1 MRGSKVILDGLE
13 SLPQVFSSED
23 AVAMLRHH
31 YQAPLKVLEALERR
45 AVLVR
50 LRRGRYAF
58 ASSFD
63 PLLAANLVYSPSYIS
78 FETALMLYSLIPER
92 TELILSVVDGRP
104 LEIQTPVGNYSYI
117 SQSRA
122 LFALGMDLQIT
133 PNRVLAIANREKAVL
148 DTLAR
153 ANLKTVSAHPPEI
166 LAYVIDGLRIEE
178 SALEKLS
185 LRKLRRMAP
194 LYRNLAP
201 RKLVAALSER
211 GKAYE

>member
-1 MRGSKVILDGLE
+1 V
-13 SLPQVFSSED
+13 
-23 AVAMLRHH
+23 LRHH
-31 YQAPLKVLEALERR
+31 SHAPLKVLEALERR

-58 ASSFD
+58 ARSFD
-63 PLLAANLVYSPSYIS
+63 PLLAANLVYSPSYVS
-78 FETALMLYSLIPER
+78 FETALMVYGLIPER

-104 LEIQTPVGNYSYI
+104 LEIQTPVGIYSYI

-133 PNRVLAIANREKAVL
+133 PDRVLSIANREKAVL

-153 ANLKTVSAHPPEI
+153 ANLRTVSAHPAEI

-201 RKLVAALSER
+201 RKLVVALSER
-211 GKAYE
+211 GKVHE